1 MLSHGL
7 SKKSRLVDGPFFIFF
22 SIFSYGWDS
31 WNTSTVMAAFATFW
45 KPHQARILFGPDII
59 VFFECADSV
68 SFDVWKPW
76 LKKRYSPLLR
86 GSVQVHDPNTQRNSN
101 MVFVHSVIPHCW
113 AGLPYTPYRLLPR
126 TIPGSMFT
134 VREKFL
140 RDEVSCM
147 YIFCTTTSSRNKSQQ
162 QIILYRVSSSS
173 LK

>member
-1 MLSHGL
+1 MVPFHFLFNLFSSMDEILETLAQWWPLSLPFENHIGL
-7 SKKSRLVDGPFFIFF
+7 YYSSLLI
-22 SIFSYGWDS
+22 SLY
-31 WNTSTVMAAFATFW
+31 
-45 KPHQARILFGPDII
+45 
-59 VFFECADSV
+59 FFECADSV

-140 RDEVSCM
+140 RDEVGCM